1 MPVQK
6 TGSIVREKTYLEERD
21 LSDKEKDLVRSLYYE
36 NRLLLEDVADLLGGI
51 EAARV
56 YQLKKDIESNA
67 DKMPEP
73 SDIGSIPSDE
83 EALDDIPDDVLEEV
97 RDEEDS

>member
-1 MPVQK
+1 M
-6 TGSIVREKTYLEERD
+6 REKTYLEEKD
-21 LSDKEKDLVRSLYYE
+21 LSDTDKDLVRSLYYE
-36 NRLLLEDVADLLGGI
+36 NRLLLQDVADLLGAV

-56 YQLKKDIESNA
+56 YQLKKDIESNS
-67 DKMPEP
+67 DKMPDP

-97 RDEEDS
+97 RDEENS